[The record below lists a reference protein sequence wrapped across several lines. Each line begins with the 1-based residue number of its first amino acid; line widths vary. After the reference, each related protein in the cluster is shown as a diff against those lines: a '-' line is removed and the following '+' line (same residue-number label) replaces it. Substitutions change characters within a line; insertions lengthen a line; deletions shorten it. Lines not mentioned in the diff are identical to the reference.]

1 MDKFYPQVGFQPGTV
16 ERGQLIPLAV
26 QLAQDPKAPAVRDV
40 DTFRQPQRPV
50 RAGAEIAA
58 GGLVLRGSLQPGG
71 VEAGEGLR
79 LAALQG
85 DADQGE
91 RLLVGLA
98 VADRAQEIDGLSGD
112 AGALRPGQGGGEFDL
127 LRDVDDAVGIDFTIL
142 TAGRQA

>member
-1 MDKFYPQVGFQPGTV
+1 MLLQAGAV
-16 ERGQLIPLAV
+16 EEEQLVPLAV
-26 QLAQDPKAPAVRDV
+26 QLPQDRGDAAPYDIDVFYQPNRSVR
-40 DTFRQPQRPV
+40 TWT
-50 RAGAEIAA
+50 EIAA

-112 AGALRPGQGGGEFDL
+112 AGALRPGQGEEN
-127 LRDVDDAVGIDFTIL
+127 L
-142 TAGRQA
+142 TSSGT